1 MSDLVAMQDPAQEIA
16 ESALRSQR
24 GGEAQ
29 RALIHQCMTSV
40 VEAGQQA
47 QRERNGREL
56 AIFEKDFA
64 RVATLVDALLE
75 GNYRETAAQLAG
87 IAPSGIRAWLQAA
100 DSGVDRFQPIA
111 TLVRA
116 AEAIAESEC
125 VSAVRKA
132 GKDPRLWCA
141 SMTWLERKFPER
153 YGRRTEESNAPKVV
167 VINAKDSPVEVT
179 LYAPSPLPPVADVN
193 AGLLRSDASG
203 D

>member
-1 MSDLVAMQDPAQEIA
+1 MRDTAQEIA
-16 ESALRSQR
+16 DSALRSQR

-29 RALIHQCMTSV
+29 RALIHQCMTAV
-40 VEAGQQA
+40 VEAGQLA
-47 QRERNGREL
+47 RRERNGREL

-64 RVATLVDALLE
+64 KIATLVDALLE

-100 DSGVDRFQPIA
+100 DGGEPRYQPIA

-116 AEAIAESEC
+116 AEAIAEAEC

-132 GKDPRLWCA
+132 GKDPRNWTA

-167 VINAKDSPVEVT
+167 VINAKDSPVQVNVGAG
-179 LYAPSPLPPVADVN
+179 YALSPQVPGAPVSVGLPRPDETT
-193 AGLLRSDASG
+193 G